1 MKKTLLIAILAF
13 STAAFAQAQEDPTG
27 VKLVTVSSK
36 GKDVR
41 GVLYDLF
48 EQAEQSFILD
58 PKIDFTLYLSLRDV
72 GFEEA
77 LGAILNIAALESEL
91 QNGIYFIKP
100 RPVEAGPLPKP
111 PVGSG
116 TGKPALPVG
125 RLTDE
130 DLKAV
135 KVTTKFEKTDLR
147 VVFAEFEKQTG
158 IRLEVTNNVPD
169 YKIDAFINNKNL
181 LDTLLMITKA
191 TGLTF
196 RKSEFRSIIVD
207 RKEE

>member
-1 MKKTLLIAILAF
+1 MKKTLLISILAF
-13 STAAFAQAQEDPTG
+13 STIAFAQAQEEPTG

-48 EQAEQSFILD
+48 EQAEESFILD

-77 LGAILNIAALESEL
+77 LGAILNIASLEADL

-100 RPVEAGPLPKP
+100 LPVEAAPLPKP
-111 PVGSG
+111 PAGGSP
-116 TGKPALPVG
+116 TKPTLPIG

-135 KVTTKFEKTDLR
+135 RVTTKFEKTDLR

-196 RKSEFRSIIVD
+196 RKSNFNSIIID
-207 RKEE
+207 RKE